1 MTCQQLFIELVQRLA
16 KYSDAAVLWI
26 FLKEH
31 ADVAEYKD
39 SAERIAYDQLQQT
52 VDRRDVQRSLG
63 RLKQQGLIST
73 RVHANFR
80 THVTVNR
87 EAVLELLR
95 KPMAE
100 RMPSRS
106 AKHFPFLDAWD
117 ADIAATQA
125 AAVVES
131 ASGGV
136 SEPSAGPHPFPDS
149 PGA

>member
-1 MTCQQLFIELVQRLA
+1 MTGQQLFIELVQRFA
-16 KYSDAAVLWI
+16 RYEDAAVLWV

-31 ADVAEYKD
+31 ADQAEYKD
-39 SAERIAYDQLQQT
+39 SAERIAFDQLQET
-52 VDRRDVQRSLG
+52 VKRWDVQRATQ
-63 RLKQQGLIST
+63 RLEEQGLIST

-80 THVTVNR
+80 THVRVNQ

-100 RMPSRS
+100 KLPSRS
-106 AKHFPFLDAWD
+106 TRHFPFLDAWD

-136 SEPSAGPHPFPDS
+136 SEPPAGPHPFPDS

>member
-87 EAVLELLR
+87 EAVLALLR

-125 AAVVES
+125 AEAIES
-131 ASGGV
+131 ASATELPGD
-136 SEPSAGPHPFPDS
+136 PQPFPDPPS
-149 PGA
+149 P